1 VLLAVA
7 LIMISLS
14 YDEVYARGNRESRSP
29 ELTVISEDG
38 TLVNANTRVIATGS
52 VSVVGNDPFTR
63 LVLRTTAPDSSDRWI
78 LEIQGPL
85 SEEIGR
91 FYQHCGNSGRPISG
105 KSVRFD
111 EEMNSD
117 RLVADQCNEGKDDT
131 NADTTRDPGIAERRP
146 HPEGDR

>member
-1 VLLAVA
+1 MRTAFVIDCRCVLLAVA

-91 FYQHCGNSGRPISG
+91 FYQHTLITITGTLLSLPSGA
-105 KSVRFD
+105 
-111 EEMNSD
+111 MNGAIE
-117 RLVADQCNEGKDDT
+117 VASFETIDS
-131 NADTTRDPGIAERRP
+131 P
-146 HPEGDR
+146 

>member
-1 VLLAVA
+1 MRTAFVIDCRCVLLAVA

-91 FYQHCGNSGRPISG
+91 FYQHC
-105 KSVRFD
+105 RF
-111 EEMNSD
+111 
-117 RLVADQCNEGKDDT
+117 RKFW
-131 NADTTRDPGIAERRP
+131 PP
-146 HPEGDR
+146 HFRKICPV